1 MDANQISPAL
11 LRPVGSISAPHK
23 DMSEEALRKVAVD
36 FEASFLS
43 QMLKPMFEGLKT
55 DGPFGGGAGEE
66 MWRGFLVEE
75 MGKQTARVGGV
86 GLADK
91 VLAHMLK
98 AQEGVA

>member
-1 MDANQISPAL
+1 
-11 LRPVGSISAPHK
+11 
-23 DMSEEALRKVAVD
+23 
-36 FEASFLS
+36 
-43 QMLKPMFEGLKT
+43 MFEGLKT